1 VSDKAKTIKPKEDKM
16 KTSFLQLK
24 TIIPLAFLLY
34 FAFGCQQ
41 PGEEVAEEV
50 ERAVDV
56 ETDITAINELW
67 NQYASAVTT
76 GDLDLWISLWAD
88 NGIQMAPGAP
98 AVIGKEQI
106 WTKYESIFPQFSS
119 KMTIKNE
126 ETRVAGD
133 WAYARGTYTLS
144 MTPKAGG
151 ETVFIDGKF
160 LTILKR
166 QVNGSWKIFRDCF
179 NSNVP
184 ASEK

>member
-1 VSDKAKTIKPKEDKM
+1 M
-16 KTSFLQLK
+16 KKSFLQFVI
-24 TIIPLAFLLY
+24 IIPLALLL
-34 FAFGCQQ
+34 FFTFSCQQ
-41 PGEEVAEEV
+41 RGEELAEEV
-50 ERAVDV
+50 EPAVDV
-56 ETDITAINELW
+56 EADITAINELW

-88 NGIQMAPGAP
+88 NGIQMAPEAP

-106 WTKYESIFPQFSS
+106 RAKYESIFPQFSF
-119 KMTIKNE
+119 KMAIKNQ
-126 ETRVAGD
+126 ETSVAGD

-151 ETVFIDGKF
+151 ETVYIDGKF

-166 QVNGSWKIFRDCF
+166 QVDGFWKIFRDCF